1 MESKEKYSYPAQLS
15 FFQIFFRTES
25 LLKNPI
31 PFHKQAFEKY
41 GDTFSIRYG
50 YKSRIILSRDNE
62 VALHILQKKHKNY
75 QKSIIQTDYLSKYI
89 GKGLLSVNG
98 DFWLRQRRLIQ
109 PAFHKE
115 KLNVLTNQM
124 REVIDQEL
132 TELPV
137 DQPLDVFPLM
147 NKLAF
152 TVVAKSL
159 FQLSASAEMLFR
171 IKYIIEK
178 IQEFLVK
185 EIRVPYKSW
194 WFKLSGQVEHH
205 RLLAEENRAIIKK
218 IIQDRQLS
226 KETHDDLLQ
235 MLLDTRYEDTG
246 EPMTLNQLIDE
257 ITIIFIAG
265 HETTANALT
274 FTLHLLGMYPEVQ
287 EKIADEIKH
296 IEKQQLPLTEQLQ
309 NFTYV
314 NAVINESMRLY
325 PPAWIT
331 DRVSLQADT
340 VAGFR
345 VRKETIIG
353 VSFYALH
360 RNPKYWENP
369 DDFKPERFLGEQRK
383 RSMNYFYPFGA
394 GPRMCIGMGFAM
406 YEMTLA
412 IVHLLK
418 HYQVVSKHK
427 EIAINPLI
435 TLKPKVEKI
444 IMLKR

>member
-1 MESKEKYSYPAQLS
+1 
-15 FFQIFFRTES
+15 
-25 LLKNPI
+25 
-31 PFHKQAFEKY
+31 
-41 GDTFSIRYG
+41 
-50 YKSRIILSRDNE
+50 
-62 VALHILQKKHKNY
+62 
-75 QKSIIQTDYLSKYI
+75 
-89 GKGLLSVNG
+89 
-98 DFWLRQRRLIQ
+98 
-109 PAFHKE
+109 
-115 KLNVLTNQM
+115 
-124 REVIDQEL
+124 
-132 TELPV
+132 
-137 DQPLDVFPLM
+137 
-147 NKLAF
+147 
-152 TVVAKSL
+152 
-159 FQLSASAEMLFR
+159 
-171 IKYIIEK
+171 
-178 IQEFLVK
+178 
-185 EIRVPYKSW
+185 
-194 WFKLSGQVEHH
+194 FKLSGQVEHH